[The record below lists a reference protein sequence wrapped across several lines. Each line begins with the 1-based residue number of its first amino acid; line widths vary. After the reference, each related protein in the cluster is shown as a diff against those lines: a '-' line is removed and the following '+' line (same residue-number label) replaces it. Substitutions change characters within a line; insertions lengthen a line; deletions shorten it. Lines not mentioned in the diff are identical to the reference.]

1 MGYVSLT
8 KQMEMWANEME
19 VLSFEYEN
27 DFNMLSVVFVFRVFI
42 HEFGKQKKLRSL
54 SNWVP

>member
-1 MGYVSLT
+1 MGYVCLT

-42 HEFGKQKKLRSL
+42 SEFGKQKKLRSL

>member
-1 MGYVSLT
+1 MGYVCLT
-8 KQMEMWANEME
+8 KQMEMWANEIE

-42 HEFGKQKKLRSL
+42 SEFGKQKKLRSL